1 LLELEVVIFCWL
13 KFAIF
18 GVKKNVPSN
27 QVNILED
34 FLKNPHIFRG
44 RREL

>member
-1 LLELEVVIFCWL
+1 LLELEVVIFWWL

-18 GVKKNVPSN
+18 AIKKKTSSN